1 MSPDKVI
8 LVPGVLPNFQTSVE
22 YGLGPA
28 NLLILRAS
36 INELTVYPPSVS
48 YFQNNL
54 SFFFIWWIFVRFR
67 SDISTSIKLS
77 LALKGHI
84 PDKCHC
90 HTSFIQFP
98 ILTNKTRLQEWDMK
112 QSRMDK
118 TLKAGLVCQILV
130 FIYQKFT

>member
-54 SFFFIWWIFVRFR
+54 SFFFI
-67 SDISTSIKLS
+67 
-77 LALKGHI
+77 
-84 PDKCHC
+84 
-90 HTSFIQFP
+90 
-98 ILTNKTRLQEWDMK
+98 
-112 QSRMDK
+112 
-118 TLKAGLVCQILV
+118 
-130 FIYQKFT
+130 